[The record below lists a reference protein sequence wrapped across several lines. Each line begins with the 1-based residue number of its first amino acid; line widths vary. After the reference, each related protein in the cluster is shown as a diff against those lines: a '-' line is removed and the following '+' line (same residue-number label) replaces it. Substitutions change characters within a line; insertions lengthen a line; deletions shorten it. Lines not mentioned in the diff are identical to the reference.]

1 MSIIVWQVIAIGAIA
16 ISLVGY
22 FAIGRGRTLSSS
34 SRFGPRYDRTVGV
47 PDDHR
52 DEPNPTLTRGART
65 WIKHETIR

>member
-1 MSIIVWQVIAIGAIA
+1 MSIFVWQVIAIAVIA

-22 FAIGRGRTLSSS
+22 FAIGRGRTLSLS

-52 DEPNPTLTRGART
+52 DEPIPR
-65 WIKHETIR
+65 

>member
-1 MSIIVWQVIAIGAIA
+1 MSIFVWQVIAIGTIA

-22 FAIGRGRTLSSS
+22 FAIGRGRTPSPS

-52 DEPNPTLTRGART
+52 DEPIPR
-65 WIKHETIR
+65 